1 MADRTTTMTRYL
13 SVFNSS
19 EWDTGR
25 NVWYPSTLQS
35 PWLLAGISVSV
46 MMPMLTLLAVR
57 RLSRASSLP
66 LERILSAFQ
75 VITREKNPVLLAS
88 LEVVEVF

>member
-1 MADRTTTMTRYL
+1 LA
-13 SVFNSS
+13 VFNSS

-25 NVWYPSTLQS
+25 NVWHPSTLKSQ
-35 PWLLAGISVSV
+35 WLLVGISVSV
-46 MMPMLTLLAVR
+46 MMPTLTSLAVR

-66 LERILSAFQ
+66 EETIPSLSRSLR
-75 VITREKNPVLLAS
+75 VKKNPVLLAS